1 MISKILLAKENKER
15 KHMGYLRG
23 SVAYQHIQP
32 AFEEDPIKRWMKQAE
47 KDEETYWRRKFEEKI

>member
-1 MISKILLAKENKER
+1 
-15 KHMGYLRG
+15 MGYLRG